1 MLKRKKV
8 LIISIPILIITSFL
22 IFTLN
27 TKNEQFK
34 HPSQKQNYN
43 NTVQNILAYNL
54 ENIDEPFLAWI
65 NNEYSYQVLSKLEKS
80 LKDQTYTKN
89 TWHQLTSNSLIVLQD
104 KFNNK
109 VSKKTRELTPKQ
121 NQEITLSFIGDV
133 SLADNW
139 YIMPK
144 YDERGKKI
152 DGILSKEIT
161 DTLKSADI
169 SVANNEFTISNRGT
183 KMPKKYYTFRGNP
196 NRLSIYEEMGINL
209 VTLAN
214 NHIYDFGEV
223 AFNDS
228 IDALNQYNIPY
239 IGAGKNI
246 EEAKEPFYYI
256 INGYKIAFVNATRAE
271 KFILTPEATKTTG
284 GVLRCYDPTLFIN
297 VIEEAKKQSDFVI
310 VLIHWG
316 KEDSSELEPVQ
327 IDTSKQYIDAGAD
340 LIVGTHAHT
349 LQGIDFYNNKAII
362 YNLGD
367 FIFNNETKDTAI
379 FKLKIDKDGNFK
391 YYFIPCLEKEEYT
404 TLLTGNEKERVLN
417 KMRNLSPNITIT
429 PEGEFYPNN

>member
-1 MLKRKKV
+1 MLKRKK
-8 LIISIPILIITSFL
+8 LLLISIPTLIIFIFI
-22 IFTLN
+22 IFTSS
-27 TKNEQFK
+27 TKNEPFHHISK
-34 HPSQKQNYN
+34 KQLYKD
-43 NTVQNILAYNL
+43 TVTNILSYSL
-54 ENIDEPFLAWI
+54 ENIDENFLAWV
-65 NNEYSYQVLSKLEKS
+65 NQEYSYEVLAKLEKN
-80 LKDQTYTKN
+80 LKENTYTPN

-104 KFNNK
+104 KYNNITS
-109 VSKKTRELTPKQ
+109 SKIRELTSKK
-121 NQEITLSFIGDV
+121 NNEITLNFIGDV

-152 DGILSKEIT
+152 HGILSPEVVNTI
-161 DTLKSADI
+161 KSADI
-169 SVANNEFTISNRGT
+169 GVANNEFTISDRGT
-183 KMPKKYYTFRGNP
+183 KMPKKYYTFRGSP

-209 VTLAN
+209 LTLAN
-214 NHIYDFGEV
+214 NHIYDFGET

-228 IDALNQYNIPY
+228 IDTLTQYNIPY

-256 INGYKIAFVNATRAE
+256 VNGYKIAFVNATRAE
-271 KFILTPEATKTTG
+271 KFILTPEATQTTG
-284 GVLRCYDPTLFIN
+284 GILRCYDPTTFIN
-297 VIEEAKKQSDFVI
+297 VISEAKKQSDFVI
-310 VLIHWG
+310 ALIHWG
-316 KEDSSELEPVQ
+316 KEDSSQLEQVQ

-379 FKLKIDKDGNFK
+379 FTLKIDNDGNFK

-404 TLLTGNEKERVLN
+404 SLLTGTEKERVLN
-417 KMRNLSPNITIT
+417 KIRNLSPNITINKD
-429 PEGEFYPNN
+429 GEFYKNN

>member
-1 MLKRKKV
+1 MLKRKKL
-8 LIISIPILIITSFL
+8 LIISIPTLIIFIFI
-22 IFTLN
+22 IFTSSN
-27 TKNEQFK
+27 KNEPFHHISK
-34 HPSQKQNYN
+34 KQLYKD
-43 NTVQNILAYNL
+43 TVTNILSYSL
-54 ENIDEPFLAWI
+54 ENIDENFLAWV
-65 NNEYSYQVLSKLEKS
+65 NQEYSYEVLAKLEKN
-80 LKDQTYTKN
+80 LKENTYTPN

-104 KFNNK
+104 KYNNITS
-109 VSKKTRELTPKQ
+109 SKIRELTSKK
-121 NQEITLSFIGDV
+121 NNEVTLNFIGDV

-152 DGILSKEIT
+152 HGILSPEVVNTI
-161 DTLKSADI
+161 KSADI
-169 SVANNEFTISNRGT
+169 GVANNEFTISDRGT
-183 KMPKKYYTFRGNP
+183 KMPKKYYTFRGSP

-209 VTLAN
+209 LTLAN
-214 NHIYDFGEV
+214 NHIYDFGET

-228 IDALNQYNIPY
+228 IDTLTQYNIPY

-256 INGYKIAFVNATRAE
+256 VNGYKIAFVNATRAE
-271 KFILTPEATKTTG
+271 KFILTPEATQTTG
-284 GVLRCYDPTLFIN
+284 GILRCYDPTTFIN
-297 VIEEAKKQSDFVI
+297 VISEAKKQSDFVI
-310 VLIHWG
+310 ALIHWG
-316 KEDSSELEPVQ
+316 KEDSSQLEQVQ

-379 FKLKIDKDGNFK
+379 FTLKIDNDGNFK

-404 TLLTGNEKERVLN
+404 SLLTGTEKERVLN
-417 KMRNLSPNITIT
+417 KIRNLSPNITINKD
-429 PEGEFYPNN
+429 GEFYKNN

>member
-1 MLKRKKV
+1 MLKRKKL
-8 LIISIPILIITSFL
+8 LIIFIPILIISVFI
-22 IFTLN
+22 IFTSS
-27 TKNEQFK
+27 TKNETFHYISK
-34 HPSQKQNYN
+34 KQLYN
-43 NTVQNILAYNL
+43 NTVTSILSYNL
-54 ENIDEPFLAWI
+54 ENIDENFLGWL
-65 NNEYSYQVLSKLEKS
+65 NQNYSYEVLAKLEKF
-80 LKDQTYTKN
+80 LKENTYNKN

-104 KFNNK
+104 KYNNK
-109 VSKKTRELTPKQ
+109 ISNKTRELTTKQ
-121 NQEITLSFIGDV
+121 TNEVTLSFIGDV

-144 YDERGKKI
+144 YDERGQKI
-152 DGILSKEIT
+152 HGILSPEVVN
-161 DTLKSADI
+161 TLKAADI
-169 SVANNEFTISNRGT
+169 GIANNEFTISDRGT
-183 KMPKKYYTFRGNP
+183 KMPKKYYTFRGSP

-209 VTLAN
+209 LTLAN
-214 NHIYDFGEV
+214 NHIYDFGET

-228 IDALNQYNIPY
+228 IDALNKYNIPY

-271 KFILTPEATKTTG
+271 KFILTPEATPTTG
-284 GVLRCYDPTLFIN
+284 GVLRCYDPTTFLN
-297 VIEEAKKQSDFVI
+297 VITEAKKQSDFV
-310 VLIHWG
+310 VALIHWG
-316 KEDSSELEPVQ
+316 KEDSSQLEQVQ

-379 FKLKIDKDGNFK
+379 FTLKIDNDGNFK
-391 YYFIPCLEKEEYT
+391 YYFIPCLEKNEYT
-404 TLLTGNEKERVLN
+404 SLLTETEKERVLN
-417 KMRNLSPNITIT
+417 KIRNLSPNITINQD
-429 PEGEFYPNN
+429 GEFYQNN